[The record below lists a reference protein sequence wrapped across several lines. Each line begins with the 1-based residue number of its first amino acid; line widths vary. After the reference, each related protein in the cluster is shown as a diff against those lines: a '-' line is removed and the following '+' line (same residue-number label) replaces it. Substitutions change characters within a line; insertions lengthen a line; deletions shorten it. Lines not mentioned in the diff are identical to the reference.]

1 MSRLHEPFQTEEQ
14 LAELL
19 QYEPRKM
26 ARLRREKKLPHTRL
40 SKYDIRYSPEQV
52 EQIKAILSVAPA
64 PAAAAPE
71 VPRIGARTA
80 ASARRKK
87 RAS

>member
-1 MSRLHEPFQTEEQ
+1 MSRSHEPFQTEEQ

-52 EQIKAILSVAPA
+52 EQIKAILSVEPA
-64 PAAAAPE
+64 PAVVPE